1 MPYKKLKVR
10 LWSFFPVLWK
20 KRLPTKVGVTNWKE
34 EGRRK
39 KVEGIE
45 GVNLYFLPTEVGVT
59 KNSNATFSH
68 RNTSFSWYIFR
79 KNRLKSVLRN
89 RMRNRIPTE
98 VGVTEGSGNFT
109 KRKLTKVGVIGGNGK
124 LPEKSIILL
133 ILLLLI
139 PKKQKTRLHL

>member
-98 VGVTEGSGNFT
+98 VGVTKNSNAAFSHRNT
-109 KRKLTKVGVIGGNGK
+109 SFSWYYKRGVFRNTDF
-124 LPEKSIILL
+124 S
-133 ILLLLI
+133 
-139 PKKQKTRLHL
+139 R